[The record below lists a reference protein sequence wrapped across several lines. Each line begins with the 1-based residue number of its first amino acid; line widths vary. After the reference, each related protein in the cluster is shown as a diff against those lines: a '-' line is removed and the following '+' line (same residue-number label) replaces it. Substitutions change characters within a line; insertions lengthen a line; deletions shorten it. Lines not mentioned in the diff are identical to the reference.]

1 MKTSIILQYLIIFYI
16 LIYLLIIKT
25 RLFCHKKKNSYKPN
39 KKTNSPNLKIFK

>member
-25 RLFCHKKKNSYKPN
+25 RLFCHKKKTHTNLIKKP
-39 KKTNSPNLKIFK
+39 THQI